1 VPLPE
6 SPLTIAAASAY
17 LLVILSIGFWAARR
31 TRTSRDFFIAG
42 KRIGLFVTAM
52 ATMSAAFSGFVFL
65 GGPGLT
71 YRLGIGSLWIVV
83 PVGFTAGLLCWVVAR
98 PLRMLAEVREIYT
111 IPDALFCRYG
121 SRVVSGLAALAIVL
135 GTTAYL
141 GAQMRALGLLLQSI
155 FGLERLLPAI
165 AIGLL
170 VLLIY
175 GVLGGMVA
183 GVYTDVVQG
192 GLMLVAALAVFDRS
206 LRVNGGWQELTR
218 GIAGAEAFG
227 EPFLQP
233 LGLTA
238 VLTAF
243 GFFFIFGVGVLG
255 QPQMLHKFYML
266 DDVRKLKW
274 MPLVLGGSQTLCLL
288 VWIGIGLAVPA
299 LVARGALQPLA
310 RADDAAP
317 VFLIGHVPEALAG
330 LLLAAVLAAIM
341 STADSFMN
349 IGAAALVRDLPSAAG
364 RPVRRELFWS
374 RVAVAVLAVA
384 AALLGWLYDDLI
396 ALLGT
401 FAFGTFAAALAPAV
415 AIGLNWRRVTPAAA
429 AASIATGLSLNVLLE
444 LLSRQTRFGWF
455 PGSPL
460 AAGALPSAAALAG
473 SFAVLFVV
481 TWFERRG
488 ARPGRL
494 DPDVQAAL
502 EV

>member
-1 VPLPE
+1 MSLPQ
-6 SPLTIAAASAY
+6 SPLTVLTAGAY
-17 LLVILSIGFWAARR
+17 LVLILLIGFWAARR
-31 TRTSRDFFIAG
+31 TRTASDFFIAG

-71 YRLGIGSLWIVV
+71 YRLGVGSLWIVV

-98 PLRMLAEVREIYT
+98 PLRMLAEIREVYT
-111 IPDALFCRYG
+111 IPDALFHRYG
-121 SRVVSGLAALAIVL
+121 SRGVSGLGALAIVL
-135 GTTAYL
+135 GTIAYL
-141 GAQMRALGLLLQSI
+141 GAQMRALGLLLQAV
-155 FGLERLLPAI
+155 FGLQSLLLAVL
-165 AIGLL
+165 IGVAVLL
-170 VLLIY
+170 VY

-192 GLMLVAALAVFDRS
+192 SLMLVAALAVFDRA
-206 LRVNGGWQELTR
+206 LRVNGGWRQLT
-218 GIAGAEAFG
+218 GSIAGSESFG

-233 LGLTA
+233 LGTLS

-243 GFFFIFGVGVLG
+243 GFFFVFGVGVLG

-274 MPLVLGGSQTLCLL
+274 MPLVLGGSQTVCLL

-299 LVARGALQPLA
+299 LVARGALQPLT

-317 VFLIGHVPEALAG
+317 LFLLSQVPEVLAG

-349 IGAAALVRDLPSAAG
+349 IGAAALVRDLPRAVG

-374 RVAVAVLAVA
+374 RVAVAVLAVISG
-384 AALLGWLYDDLI
+384 ALGLLYDDLI

-401 FAFGTFAAALAPAV
+401 FAYGTFAAALAPAL
-415 AIGLNWRRVTPAAA
+415 AIGLNWARVTASAA
-429 AASIATGLSLNVLLE
+429 AASIATGLLLNLGFEFLA
-444 LLSRQTRFGWF
+444 RQNQFDWL
-455 PGSPL
+455 PASPL

-473 SFAVLFVV
+473 SFAVLFAV
-481 TWFERRG
+481 TWFDRAG
-488 ARPGRL
+488 AS
-494 DPDVQAAL
+494 DPLEADLRAL
-502 EV
+502 LEG